1 LAYDSTM
8 RILRLSEAGIESAA
22 REAAL
27 ILASGGIVLYPT
39 DTLYGLAVNALDRG
53 ALERLKDLKGRE
65 KKKPISVVVPD
76 IESMNRYGVLN
87 DSARS
92 LAERFLPG
100 PLTLVVPG
108 TSQLPEELMLN
119 GALGM
124 RIPNDPYC
132 LALAALFKAPYTAT
146 SANISGHLTP
156 TTAQEVLAQFGS
168 RMGEI
173 DLVIDDGPREGG
185 IPSTVVTCVTDTP
198 HVLREGALS
207 KTALGL

>member
-1 LAYDSTM
+1 M
-8 RILRLSEAGIESAA
+8 RILHLSDVGTESAA

-76 IESMNRYGVLN
+76 IESLDRYGVLN

-92 LAERFLPG
+92 LAERVLPG

-108 TSQLPEELMLN
+108 TSQLPEEVMLN

-124 RIPNDPYC
+124 RIPNDPFC
-132 LALAALFKAPYTAT
+132 LALATLFKAPYTAT
-146 SANISGHLTP
+146 SANMSGHPTP
-156 TTAQEVLAQFGS
+156 ATPQEILAQFGA
-168 RMGEI
+168 RIGEI

-185 IPSTVVTCVTDTP
+185 TPSTVVTCVTNTP
-198 HVLREGALS
+198 HILREGALS
-207 KTALGL
+207 KADLGL